1 MSSVAGVGR
10 SCSSGFTPKGD
21 LLCVDRGDVGL
32 GPAAAW
38 VSAPGLVLCA
48 GLPPSWAQWC
58 PLTTGPLLLP
68 CPPVERGSTRL
79 QGVTGV
85 PGNPYSCIAFS
96 DFVGCSTSA
105 SVQPQFSPP
114 RLCWLVP
121 PSLES
126 EERLL
131 RPPPLTPPHRLCS
144 CRRALITSLESDMR
158 FIIKVM
164 RGRERF
170 NKRAAMPR
178 IIHRK

>member
-1 MSSVAGVGR
+1 MRSV
-10 SCSSGFTPKGD
+10 FTPKGD
-21 LLCVDRGDVGL
+21 LLCVVSGNAGL

-38 VSAPGLVLCA
+38 VSAPGLVLCG

-58 PLTTGPLLLP
+58 PLTTDPLLLP
-68 CPPVERGSTRL
+68 CPPLERGSTRL

-85 PGNPYSCIAFS
+85 PGNPYSYIAFA

-105 SVQPQFSPP
+105 SITTSFPLRGSAGSCPPAWNRRNACCAPHPLLPHP
-114 RLCWLVP
+114 RLG
-121 PSLES
+121 
-126 EERLL
+126 
-131 RPPPLTPPHRLCS
+131 S